1 MTHRRIPH
9 APAGVDPSVRMT
21 LNERL
26 QHLAMFL
33 SFTLLATTGF
43 AVHLPRE
50 GVRLLGESAP
60 KVFDIRGG
68 IHRFC
73 GVVLVGVGIYHLF
86 YLALTRRG
94 RWQLRE
100 LLPRKQDL
108 HDFSQMIRYYRCPET
123 VPKPIF
129 GWYSYVEK
137 AEYWALAW
145 GTLIMGVSGFA
156 LWLEEYVPKVLLD
169 VALVVH
175 RYEAIL
181 AVLAVFVWHFYH
193 AHLAPEVFPMSPV
206 WLTGRARE
214 PKG

>member
-1 MTHRRIPH
+1 MTHRRIPNV
-9 APAGVDPSVRMT
+9 PVGVDPSVRMT

-26 QHLAMFL
+26 QHLVMFL
-33 SFTLLATTGF
+33 LFTFLAVTGF

-50 GVRLLGESAP
+50 WVHLLGESAP
-60 KVFDIRGG
+60 KVFDVRGS

-73 GVVLVGVGIYHLF
+73 GVTLVGLGMYHLF

-94 RWQLRE
+94 RWQFRE
-100 LLPRKQDL
+100 LVPRKQDL
-108 HDFSQMIRYYRCPET
+108 HDFAQMIRHYRHPGA
-123 VPKPIF
+123 VPKPVF

-137 AEYWALAW
+137 AEYWALVW
-145 GTLIMGVSGFA
+145 GTLIMGASGFA

-181 AVLAVFVWHFYH
+181 AVLAVIVWHFYH
-193 AHLAPEVFPMSPV
+193 VHLAPEVFPMSPV
-206 WLTGRARE
+206 WLTGRERE